1 MTDVRKKGRL
11 VQQPF
16 QNISNNYEQI
26 RGERISLA
34 QAVAAADPSTGDAI
48 KQDRRFAETK
58 EIQNPV
64 TPKRGEATVE
74 KNLDQAIPIN
84 KVKGLMEI
92 KLKNNSRR
100 GPTVAAFQKVSSI
113 DKVIGDTAAK
123 NKPSL
128 ISAHKG
134 RDMGLKAPGEQLGDA
149 LNGAILETDGSK
161 VSRGTRNIFFGKQNN
176 VRPIDTFKIYA
187 TVVERIKQGENGGG
201 GDVPAGF
208 VGQPKAIRPG
218 ARNTMHR
225 KEGRFNFFR
234 LKGSI

>member
-1 MTDVRKKGRL
+1 MTDVRKKGWL

-34 QAVAAADPSTGDAI
+34 EAVPTADPSTGDAV
-48 KQDRRFAETK
+48 KQDRRFAGTK

-64 TPKRGEATVE
+64 TPKRGEAAVE

-84 KVKGLMEI
+84 RVKSLMEI
-92 KLKNNSRR
+92 KLQNYSRR
-100 GPTVAAFQKVSSI
+100 GPTVAAVPKVSNI
-113 DKVIGDTAAK
+113 DKVIDDTAAK
-123 NKPSL
+123 NEPSL

-161 VSRGTRNIFFGKQNN
+161 VSRER
-176 VRPIDTFKIYA
+176 A
-187 TVVERIKQGENGGG
+187 TSFLGSR
-201 GDVPAGF
+201 
-208 VGQPKAIRPG
+208 
-218 ARNTMHR
+218 TM
-225 KEGRFNFFR
+225 
-234 LKGSI
+234 